1 MKLEWHLVRG
11 TQEEKPESID
21 KTSSPGIVYIRKDIE
36 RIEVKSG
43 TGETVVNMW
52 NYYEAELSAEEYEEF
67 NAIKEAVQIAAT
79 NDGSDTTAL
88 MEAQAQIYEQNL
100 ALQENQ
106 TAIMEAIATLYEGS
120 VTA

>member
-11 TQEEKPESID
+11 TQEEKPEAID
-21 KTSSPGIVYIRKDIE
+21 KTSSPDLVYVRKNIE
-36 RIEVKSG
+36 RIEVKDG
-43 TGETVVNMW
+43 NGETAVIMW
-52 NYYEAELSAEEYEEF
+52 NYYEAELSVEEYEEF
-67 NAIKEAVQIAAT
+67 NAIKEAVQIATT